1 MPKISSSWPRRLDS
15 RNAYSRWKRRLI
27 SWFKNYKT
35 EKYRISF
42 SLSFH
47 RLGSQLYEIENSLS
61 FSV

>member
-42 SLSFH
+42 SLSFGISTIWN
-47 RLGSQLYEIENSLS
+47 RE
-61 FSV
+61 